1 MPAPGVAHHV
11 LAPVGTACFEVPPQN
26 FRARRFRGERGLFVV
41 ELLVVPFLLGLLG
54 LVGVVE
60 SGELAR
66 LGDFEDELD
75 EAKDGGALESL
86 SSSPV
91 SVS

>member
-1 MPAPGVAHHV
+1 
-11 LAPVGTACFEVPPQN
+11 
-26 FRARRFRGERGLFVV
+26 LFVV